1 MVSFWRGDLVG
12 FVELDALRLN
22 MLTNGKKGADGKARP
37 PETGRGPSPY
47 DTTAPRPVAQ
57 ASH

>member
-12 FVELDALRLN
+12 FVELDTLRLN

-37 PETGRGPSPY
+37 AGNG
-47 DTTAPRPVAQ
+47 ARPLAK
-57 ASH
+57 